1 MVLEG
6 SQVTELPDFEAE
18 GGDSQGEVIPH
29 PPAATER
36 SLARR
41 IALQVL
47 YEVDSVG
54 HKVGEVLSIHLSARQ
69 VSRKTRQYTRRLV
82 MGTIDHRTQ
91 ADKVIRQYATEWPIE
106 QMAIVDR
113 NILRIAI
120 FELAAEVQI
129 PIGVVIDEA
138 VTLAS
143 LYGADGSTSFINGVL
158 GALVSDDERLQQLRL
173 ESGDSHSSEESEE

>member
-1 MVLEG
+1 MLEG
-6 SQVTELPDFEAE
+6 SQVTDLPDFEAD
-18 GGDSQGEVIPH
+18 GDSQGEVIPH

-54 HKVGEVLSIHLSARQ
+54 HKVGEVLSIHLGARQ

-82 MGTIDHRTQ
+82 IGTIEHQEQ

-113 NILRIAI
+113 NVLRIAI
-120 FELAAEVQI
+120 FELAAEVHI
-129 PIGVVIDEA
+129 PVGVVIDEA

-143 LYGADGSTSFINGVL
+143 LYGADGSTSFVNGVL
-158 GALVSDDERLQQLRL
+158 GALVSDDEMLQQLRL
-173 ESGDSHSSEESEE
+173 ESGDSHSGEESEE